1 MGNYILYIN
10 EMTKLFVL
18 PLMVATL
25 ASITGGTVA
34 EAKPGGGEFI
44 ASPKRCTRKNPCSR
58 MPELPAPKKR
68 CTFKR
73 PCSRM
78 PELPDFGTPMPRG
91 GFPDFGTPM
100 PRGGFRR

>member
-1 MGNYILYIN
+1 
-10 EMTKLFVL
+10 
-18 PLMVATL
+18 MVATL

-34 EAKPGGGEFI
+34 EAKGWNSGSPGGKPGFI
-44 ASPKRCTRKNPCSR
+44 NR
-58 MPELPAPKKR
+58 PKKR

>member
-1 MGNYILYIN
+1 
-10 EMTKLFVL
+10 MTKLFVL

-34 EAKPGGGEFI
+34 EARGWRNSGPG
-44 ASPKRCTRKNPCSR
+44 RNPGTLHR
-58 MPELPAPKKR
+58 PRKR

-73 PCSRM
+73 PCSPM
-78 PELPDFGTPMPRG
+78 PELNDFDFGRPMPRG

-100 PRGGFRR
+100 PRGGLRR

>member
-1 MGNYILYIN
+1 VIYLEGQ
-10 EMTKLFVL
+10 MTLFFMSKLFVL

-34 EAKPGGGEFI
+34 EAKPRMFHDNPGG
-44 ASPKRCTRKNPCSR
+44 NPGTIHR
-58 MPELPAPKKR
+58 PRKR

-91 GFPDFGTPM
+91 GL
-100 PRGGFRR
+100 RR

>member
-1 MGNYILYIN
+1 
-10 EMTKLFVL
+10 MTKLFVL
-18 PLMVATL
+18 PLMLAT
-25 ASITGGTVA
+25 AVSITGGTVA
-34 EAKPGGGEFI
+34 EAKGWRSNGPGGRPGTI
-44 ASPKRCTRKNPCSR
+44 HR
-58 MPELPAPKKR
+58 PKKRR

-73 PCSRM
+73 PCSSM